1 MTAPPNGP
9 YRPQDWPPA
18 ASDDPEPTE
27 VPQPS
32 GEQDAT
38 VRFGPA
44 GEQADEHGGTVRLG
58 AAGEQGTVRLGPADG
73 RGATVRFGA
82 GAVQGTPVRPGP
94 ADEPGATVHLDPA
107 DDHGGTVRLGA
118 AGEQG
123 TVRLGP
129 ADEQGTVRLGPADE
143 HGGTV
148 RPGPADEPGATVRLD
163 AADEHGATVR
173 LDGPV
178 DGRPPGGEPAS
189 DDAAYSATVLA
200 SHWIQRPESGDTLVE
215 EFPTRPAAET
225 GTMLFTAPE
234 PGAGPWPGPTPPDR
248 VEGTLLRF
256 GPGVTPE
263 VAHRTHRTLPVVPP
277 VPVPR
282 RRRLRR
288 HALPALVLLCVLA
301 LLAWQRLGPS
311 VQVRTVAATVEPKVL
326 GCDGTADIVGLV
338 RTNGRPGTLTYRWT
352 RSDGTSSGV
361 LREVLVRDQRQARL
375 HLLWTFQGKGRQEA
389 RAQLRILSPSRRT
402 VSVPVTYACS

>member
-27 VPQPS
+27 APDPA
-32 GEQDAT
+32 GEPGTT
-38 VRFGPA
+38 VRLGPA
-44 GEQADEHGGTVRLG
+44 GEQGATIGLGPGGEQTTTVRLDPG
-58 AAGEQGTVRLGPADG
+58 GEHGGTVRLGPADG
-73 RGATVRFGA
+73 RGATVRLGA
-82 GAVQGTPVRPGP
+82 GGAQGTPVRPGP
-94 ADEPGATVHLDPA
+94 GDEQGATVPPDPA
-107 DDHGGTVRLGA
+107 D
-118 AGEQG
+118 EQG
-123 TVRLGP
+123 TVRLDPAGEYGGTVRLYP
-129 ADEQGTVRLGPADE
+129 ADEQGTVRLGPGDA
-143 HGGTV
+143 
-148 RPGPADEPGATVRLD
+148 PGAGVGLG
-163 AADEHGATVR
+163 AGGEHGATVR

-178 DGRPPGGEPAS
+178 DERPPGGEPVS

-215 EFPTRPAAET
+215 EIPTRPAAVP
-225 GTMLFTAPE
+225 GTTLFTAPE
-234 PGAGPWPGPTPPDR
+234 PGAGPTPPDR

>member
-1 MTAPPNGP
+1 MTTPPNGP

-18 ASDDPEPTE
+18 ASDDDTEPTE
-27 VPQPS
+27 ILEPA
-32 GEQDAT
+32 GERGST
-38 VRFGPA
+38 VRLGPA
-44 GEQADEHGGTVRLG
+44 GEQAATVHLAPPDEHGSTVRFG
-58 AAGEQGTVRLGPADG
+58 GAGEQGTVRLGPGDG
-73 RGATVRFGA
+73 RGAT
-82 GAVQGTPVRPGP
+82 
-94 ADEPGATVHLDPA
+94 L
-107 DDHGGTVRLGA
+107 RLGA
-118 AGEQG
+118 GRGPGAP
-123 TVRLGP
+123 VRLGP
-129 ADEQGTVRLGPADE
+129 ADG
-143 HGGTV
+143 
-148 RPGPADEPGATVRLD
+148 PGATVD
-163 AADEHGATVR
+163 PGPADEHGATVR

-215 EFPTRPAAET
+215 EFPTRPAAEPA
-225 GTMLFTAPE
+225 TMLFTAPE
-234 PGAGPWPGPTPPDR
+234 PGAGPGPTPPDR

-311 VQVRTVAATVEPKVL
+311 VQVRSVAATVEPKVL

-338 RTNGRPGTLTYRWT
+338 RTNGRPGTLTYRWI

-389 RAQLRILSPSRRT
+389 RAHLRILSPSRRT
-402 VSVPVTYACS
+402 VTVPVTYACS

>member
-27 VPQPS
+27 VLEPS
-32 GEQDAT
+32 GQQGAT
-38 VRFGPA
+38 VRLGPA

-58 AAGEQGTVRLGPADG
+58 AAGEQDSTVRLGA
-73 RGATVRFGA
+73 A
-82 GAVQGTPVRPGP
+82 GEQ
-94 ADEPGATVHLDPA
+94 DS
-107 DDHGGTVRLGA
+107 TVRLGA

-123 TVRLGP
+123 
-129 ADEQGTVRLGPADE
+129 
-143 HGGTV
+143 
-148 RPGPADEPGATVRLD
+148 
-163 AADEHGATVR
+163 TVR

-178 DGRPPGGEPAS
+178 DGRPPGGEPVS

-215 EFPTRPAAET
+215 EFPTRPTAEP

-234 PGAGPWPGPTPPDR
+234 PGAGAGPGPTPPDR

-263 VAHRTHRTLPVVPP
+263 VAHRTHRTLPVMPP

-311 VQVRTVAATVEPKVL
+311 VQVRTVAATVQPKVL

-338 RTNGRPGTLTYRWT
+338 RTNGRPGTLTYRWI

-361 LREVLVRDQRQARL
+361 LRDVLVRDQRQTRL
-375 HLLWTFQGKGRQEA
+375 HLRWTFQGKGRQEA

>member
-18 ASDDPEPTE
+18 ASDDTEPTE
-27 VPQPS
+27 APEPA
-32 GEQDAT
+32 GEQGAT
-38 VRFGPA
+38 VRPGPA
-44 GEQADEHGGTVRLG
+44 GEQATTIHLDPPDEHGSTVDFGAAGEQGTVRLG
-58 AAGEQGTVRLGPADG
+58 AVDEQGSTVRFGAVEEQGTVRLDPPDEQGTVRLGPADG
-73 RGATVRFGA
+73 RGATVRLGA
-82 GAVQGTPVRPGP
+82 GGVPGVPVRLGSG
-94 ADEPGATVHLDPA
+94 DEPGVTVDP
-107 DDHGGTVRLGA
+107 
-118 AGEQG
+118 
-123 TVRLGP
+123 
-129 ADEQGTVRLGPADE
+129 GPADE
-143 HGGTV
+143 HG
-148 RPGPADEPGATVRLD
+148 P
-163 AADEHGATVR
+163 TVR

-178 DGRPPGGEPAS
+178 GGRPPGGEPAS

-215 EFPTRPAAET
+215 EFPTRPAAEPA
-225 GTMLFTAPE
+225 TMLFTVPEAGAE
-234 PGAGPWPGPTPPDR
+234 PGVGPGPGATPPDR

-311 VQVRTVAATVEPKVL
+311 VRVRTVAATVEPKVL

-338 RTNGRPGTLTYRWT
+338 RTNGRPGTLTYRWI

-375 HLLWTFQGKGRQEA
+375 HLRWTFQGKGRQEA

>member
-1 MTAPPNGP
+1 
-9 YRPQDWPPA
+9 
-18 ASDDPEPTE
+18 
-27 VPQPS
+27 
-32 GEQDAT
+32 
-38 VRFGPA
+38 
-44 GEQADEHGGTVRLG
+44 
-58 AAGEQGTVRLGPADG
+58 VRLGPG
-73 RGATVRFGA
+73 GESGATVD
-82 GAVQGTPVRPGP
+82 PGP
-94 ADEPGATVHLDPA
+94 TG
-107 DDHGGTVRLGA
+107 
-118 AGEQG
+118 
-123 TVRLGP
+123 
-129 ADEQGTVRLGPADE
+129 
-143 HGGTV
+143 
-148 RPGPADEPGATVRLD
+148 
-163 AADEHGATVR
+163 EHGATVR
-173 LDGPV
+173 FDGPIGEHGATVRFDGPV
-178 DGRPPGGEPAS
+178 DGRPSGGEPAS

-200 SHWIQRPESGDTLVE
+200 SHWIQRPETGDTLVE

-234 PGAGPWPGPTPPDR
+234 PGPEPGLTPPDR

-288 HALPALVLLCVLA
+288 HALPALVLLCVIA

-338 RTNGRPGTLTYRWT
+338 RTNGRPGTLSYRWI
-352 RSDGTSSGV
+352 RSDGTASGV

-389 RAQLRILSPSRRT
+389 RAELRVLSPTRRT
-402 VSVPVTYACS
+402 VSVPVTYDCR